1 MAHLWE
7 EGRGGGA
14 SCQEAMRRSYR
25 EQDAQCSK
33 MRLSSGVFLR
43 QRGGVF
49 QNASECD
56 GFGLFSPILGGLRRI
71 LDHTLGGPPLSP
83 ETQTHFGPVSAGSAG
98 GCPGLGLTHASAS
111 GPTAPLCAVV
121 VVAGDAVDGLRVT
134 GDPVDEAVAA
144 VDASGPESSEP
155 VVRGTRAS

>member
-14 SCQEAMRRSYR
+14 SCQEAMRQSYR

-56 GFGLFSPILGGLRRI
+56 GFGLFSPILSGLRRI
-71 LDHTLGGPPLSP
+71 LDHTPGGPPLSP

-98 GCPGLGLTHASAS
+98 GCPGV
-111 GPTAPLCAVV
+111 GPHPCLRVTAPLCAVV
-121 VVAGDAVDGLRVT
+121 VAAGDAVDGLRVT
-134 GDPVDEAVAA
+134 GGPVDEAVAA